1 MSHQFDLDC
10 GVPQGL
16 CLGPLLFV
24 IYALNLFKIVEKH
37 LPTKHCFADDTQLYF
52 SFKWK
57 LKTHLFRVG

>member
-24 IYALNLFKIVEKH
+24 IYALNLFKIVEKKNKING
-37 LPTKHCFADDTQLYF
+37 LINETENAYINLC
-52 SFKWK
+52 SFIR
-57 LKTHLFRVG
+57 TS